1 MTSSVGPDGYVRSPA
16 QEKKLNKLMASI
28 FVGAKGDEAMNY
40 IRQITIEAVSG
51 PEISQDQL
59 RHLEG
64 MRYLAAIIQRR
75 VIKGRANE

>member
-1 MTSSVGPDGYVRSPA
+1 MTGSVGPDGYVRSA
-16 QEKKLNKLMASI
+16 AEERKLNKLMASV
-28 FVGAKGDEAMNY
+28 FVGAKGDEALGY

-51 PEISQDQL
+51 PDIGQDQL

-75 VIKGRANE
+75 VTKGRENE